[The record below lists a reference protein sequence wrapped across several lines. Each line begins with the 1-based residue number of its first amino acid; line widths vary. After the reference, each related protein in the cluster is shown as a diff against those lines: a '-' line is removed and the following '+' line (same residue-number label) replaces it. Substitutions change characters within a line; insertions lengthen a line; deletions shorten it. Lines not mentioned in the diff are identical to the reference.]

1 MSYSKF
7 YDDIKA
13 AKMSSKAKILYT
25 ILLDKYELSAKKGFT
40 NAKGQIICKMKQV
53 EMAEAMGCGVRSVP
67 KYIDEL
73 KLHNLILVEFGLC
86 KMYEIQVFQIGKNC
100 SFKTAKIADLNL
112 QELPIQ
118 NGKNCTSLT
127 YKPDP
132 LSQLTKPNARIRT
145 HEASQN
151 QPSQTQPSERASSH
165 SFSESELGELISQ
178 SKQSEL
184 RIQNER
190 IAQSEPSKQSE
201 QKTQS
206 TLGNSRIPSQAQAQ
220 GKTQNQTPS
229 QDKTQAQA
237 QTQTQTRSQAQTQ
250 TQDKPQ
256 APSTARQWLGIN
268 DKPSYIS
275 EQTWQDFCAYKRER
289 RHNFTATGKKAFFAK
304 LDDIEA
310 KSGACETAI
319 KNTMAN
325 GWQGVF
331 MPPLDKSL
339 GKGQGMKPAQ
349 MVDALQEWLSD
360 RQAQVI
366 ESVESIQSEQGEQEL
381 PQALPSRER
390 RA

>member
-1 MSYSKF
+1 MS
-7 YDDIKA
+7 IR
-13 AKMSSKAKILYT
+13 AKVLYT
-25 ILLDKYELSAKKGFT
+25 ILLDKYELSEKKGFT
-40 NAKGQIICKMKQV
+40 NSKGQIICKMKQA

-73 KLHNLILVEFGLC
+73 KLHNLISIELGLC

-118 NGKNCTSLT
+118 NGKNCRSHT
-127 YKPDP
+127 YKPDTI
-132 LSQLTKPNARIRT
+132 SQLSKPNARMRT
-145 HEASQN
+145 HEDSQN
-151 QPSQTQPSERASSH
+151 QLSQNQQSEATSRH
-165 SFSESELGELISQ
+165 SFS
-178 SKQSEL
+178 
-184 RIQNER
+184 
-190 IAQSEPSKQSE
+190 QSEPSE
-201 QKTQS
+201 
-206 TLGNSRIPSQAQAQ
+206 LGNSRIPSEAQGKTQSQAQ
-220 GKTQNQTPS
+220 GKTQ
-229 QDKTQAQA
+229 DKTQAQ
-237 QTQTQTRSQAQTQ
+237 
-250 TQDKPQ
+250 DKPQ
-256 APSTARQWLGIN
+256 EPKTARQWLGIN

-310 KSGACETAI
+310 KSGACEQAI

-331 MPPLDKSL
+331 MPPLDKAQ
-339 GKGQGMKPAQ
+339 GKGQGQGMKPAQ

-360 RQAQVI
+360 REAQV
-366 ESVESIQSEQGEQEL
+366 VESEL
-381 PQALPSRER
+381 ALPSRAER

>member
-1 MSYSKF
+1 MMSYSKF
-7 YDDIKA
+7 YDDIKT
-13 AKMSSKAKILYT
+13 AKMSIRAKVLYT
-25 ILLDKYELSAKKGFT
+25 ILLDKYELSEKKGFT
-40 NAKGQIICKMKQV
+40 NSKGQIICKMKQA

-73 KLHNLILVEFGLC
+73 KLHNLISIELGLC

-118 NGKNCTSLT
+118 NGKNCRSHT
-127 YKPDP
+127 YKPDTI
-132 LSQLTKPNARIRT
+132 SQLSKPNARMRT
-145 HEASQN
+145 KGSEQAEANQN
-151 QPSQTQPSERASSH
+151 QLSEATSRH
-165 SFSESELGELISQ
+165 SFS
-178 SKQSEL
+178 
-184 RIQNER
+184 
-190 IAQSEPSKQSE
+190 QSEPSE
-201 QKTQS
+201 
-206 TLGNSRIPSQAQAQ
+206 LGNSRIPSEAQGKTQSQAQ
-220 GKTQNQTPS
+220 GKTQ
-229 QDKTQAQA
+229 DKTQAQ
-237 QTQTQTRSQAQTQ
+237 
-250 TQDKPQ
+250 DKPQ
-256 APSTARQWLGIN
+256 EPKTARQWLGIN

-310 KSGACETAI
+310 KSGACEQAI

-331 MPPLDKSL
+331 MPPLDKAQ
-339 GKGQGMKPAQ
+339 GKGQGQGMKPAQ

-360 RQAQVI
+360 REAQV
-366 ESVESIQSEQGEQEL
+366 VESEL
-381 PQALPSRER
+381 ALPSRAER

>member
-1 MSYSKF
+1 
-7 YDDIKA
+7 
-13 AKMSSKAKILYT
+13 MSSKAKILYT

-40 NAKGQIICKMKQV
+40 NSKGQIICKMKQA

-73 KLHNLILVEFGLC
+73 KLHNLISIELGLC

-118 NGKNCTSLT
+118 NGKNCRSHT
-127 YKPDP
+127 YKPNT
-132 LSQLTKPNARIRT
+132 LSQITKPNARMRT
-145 HEASQN
+145 KGSEQAEANQN
-151 QPSQTQPSERASSH
+151 EQSEATSRH
-165 SFSESELGELISQ
+165 HFSQ
-178 SKQSEL
+178 SE
-184 RIQNER
+184 
-190 IAQSEPSKQSE
+190 
-201 QKTQS
+201 
-206 TLGNSRIPSQAQAQ
+206 LGNSRIPSGAQ
-220 GKTQNQTPS
+220 GKTQTQTKTQS
-229 QDKTQAQA
+229 QAQAQAQDKTQEP
-237 QTQTQTRSQAQTQ
+237 
-250 TQDKPQ
+250 K
-256 APSTARQWLGIN
+256 TARQWLGIN

-275 EQTWQDFCAYKRER
+275 EQVWQDFCAYKRER

-331 MPPLDKSL
+331 MPPLDKRQ
-339 GKGQGMKPAQ
+339 GKGQSMQPAQ

-360 RQAQVI
+360 REAQV
-366 ESVESIQSEQGEQEL
+366 VESEL
-381 PQALPSRER
+381 ALPSRAER

>member
-1 MSYSKF
+1 
-7 YDDIKA
+7 
-13 AKMSSKAKILYT
+13 MSSKAKILYT

-40 NAKGQIICKMKQV
+40 NSKGQIICKMKQA

-73 KLHNLILVEFGLC
+73 KLHNLISIELGLC

-118 NGKNCTSLT
+118 NGKNCRSHT
-127 YKPDP
+127 YKPNT
-132 LSQLTKPNARIRT
+132 LSQITKPNARMRT
-145 HEASQN
+145 QGSEQNELSQN
-151 QPSQTQPSERASSH
+151 EQSEATSRH
-165 SFSESELGELISQ
+165 HFSQ
-178 SKQSEL
+178 SE
-184 RIQNER
+184 
-190 IAQSEPSKQSE
+190 
-201 QKTQS
+201 
-206 TLGNSRIPSQAQAQ
+206 LGNSRIPSEAQGKTQSQAQ
-220 GKTQNQTPS
+220 GKTQ
-229 QDKTQAQA
+229 DKTQAQDK
-237 QTQTQTRSQAQTQ
+237 TQEP
-250 TQDKPQ
+250 K
-256 APSTARQWLGIN
+256 TARQWLGIN

-275 EQTWQDFCAYKRER
+275 EQVWQDFCAYKRER

-331 MPPLDKSL
+331 MPPLDKRQ
-339 GKGQGMKPAQ
+339 GKGQSMKPAQ

-360 RQAQVI
+360 REAQV
-366 ESVESIQSEQGEQEL
+366 VESEL
-381 PQALPSRER
+381 ALPSRAER

>member
-40 NAKGQIICKMKQV
+40 NSKGQIICKMKQA

-73 KLHNLILVEFGLC
+73 KLHNLISIELGLC

-118 NGKNCTSLT
+118 NGKNCRSHT
-127 YKPDP
+127 YKPDTI
-132 LSQLTKPNARIRT
+132 SQLSKPNARMRT
-145 HEASQN
+145 QGSEQNELSQN
-151 QPSQTQPSERASSH
+151 E
-165 SFSESELGELISQ
+165 
-178 SKQSEL
+178 QSEATS
-184 RIQNER
+184 RHHFS
-190 IAQSEPSKQSE
+190 QSEPSE
-201 QKTQS
+201 
-206 TLGNSRIPSQAQAQ
+206 LGNSRIPSGAQS
-220 GKTQNQTPS
+220 KTQAPS
-229 QDKTQAQA
+229 QAQDKTQEP
-237 QTQTQTRSQAQTQ
+237 
-250 TQDKPQ
+250 K
-256 APSTARQWLGIN
+256 TARQWLGIN

-275 EQTWQDFCAYKRER
+275 EQVWQDFCAYKRER

-310 KSGACETAI
+310 KSGACEQAI

-331 MPPLDKSL
+331 MPPLDKAQ
-339 GKGQGMKPAQ
+339 GKGQGQGMKPAQ

-360 RQAQVI
+360 REAQV
-366 ESVESIQSEQGEQEL
+366 VESEL
-381 PQALPSRER
+381 ALPSRAER

>member
-1 MSYSKF
+1 
-7 YDDIKA
+7 
-13 AKMSSKAKILYT
+13 MSSKAKILYT

-40 NAKGQIICKMKQV
+40 NSKGQIICKMKKV
-53 EMAEAMGCGVRSVP
+53 EMAEAMGCCVRSVT

-73 KLHNLILVEFGLC
+73 KLHNLILVELGLC

-100 SFKTAKIADLNL
+100 TFKKANFALLKEQKLHF
-112 QELPIQ
+112 QK
-118 NGKNCTSLT
+118 GKNCTSLT

-132 LSQLTKPNARIRT
+132 LSQLSKPNARMRT
-145 HEASQN
+145 HEASQSELSQN
-151 QPSQTQPSERASSH
+151 QLSEATSRH
-165 SFSESELGELISQ
+165 SFSRAE
-178 SKQSEL
+178 
-184 RIQNER
+184 
-190 IAQSEPSKQSE
+190 
-201 QKTQS
+201 
-206 TLGNSRIPSQAQAQ
+206 LGNSRISSEAQ
-220 GKTQNQTPS
+220 GKTQTQTQTQTQAQT

-237 QTQTQTRSQAQTQ
+237 PNKAQAPSQDKAQGQAQTPSQ
-250 TQDKPQ
+250 DKTQDKPQ

-310 KSGACETAI
+310 KSGACEQAI

-331 MPPLDKSL
+331 MPPLDK
-339 GKGQGMKPAQ
+339 KQGQAMQPAQ

-366 ESVESIQSEQGEQEL
+366 ESQAIDREHSEQGEQEL
-381 PQALPSRER
+381 AQALPSKR

>member
-1 MSYSKF
+1 MS
-7 YDDIKA
+7 IR
-13 AKMSSKAKILYT
+13 AKVLYT
-25 ILLDKYELSAKKGFT
+25 ILLDKYELSEKKGFT
-40 NAKGQIICKMKQV
+40 NSKGQIICKMKQV
-53 EMAEAMGCGVRSVP
+53 EMAEAMGCCVRSVP

-132 LSQLTKPNARIRT
+132 ISQLTKPNARMRT
-145 HEASQN
+145 KGSEQAEAN
-151 QPSQTQPSERASSH
+151 RTQQSERASSH
-165 SFSESELGELISQ
+165 HFS
-178 SKQSEL
+178 
-184 RIQNER
+184 
-190 IAQSEPSKQSE
+190 QSEPSE
-201 QKTQS
+201 
-206 TLGNSRIPSQAQAQ
+206 LGNSRIPSGAQD
-220 GKTQNQTPS
+220 KTQSKTQTQAPS
-229 QDKTQAQA
+229 QDKP
-237 QTQTQTRSQAQTQ
+237 
-250 TQDKPQ
+250 QDKKQ
-256 APSTARQWLGIN
+256 APKATRQWLDIN

-331 MPPLDKSL
+331 MPSLDKKQ
-339 GKGQGMKPAQ
+339 GKGQSMQPAQ
-349 MVDALQEWLSD
+349 VVDALQDWLSD
-360 RQAQVI
+360 REAQV
-366 ESVESIQSEQGEQEL
+366 VESEL
-381 PQALPSRER
+381 ALPSRAER
-390 RA
+390 GA

>member
-40 NAKGQIICKMKQV
+40 NSKGQIICKMKQA

-73 KLHNLILVEFGLC
+73 KLHNLISIELGLC

-118 NGKNCTSLT
+118 NGKNCRSHT
-127 YKPDP
+127 YKPDTI
-132 LSQLTKPNARIRT
+132 SQLSKPNARMRT
-145 HEASQN
+145 QGSEQNELSQN
-151 QPSQTQPSERASSH
+151 E
-165 SFSESELGELISQ
+165 
-178 SKQSEL
+178 QSEATS
-184 RIQNER
+184 RHHFS
-190 IAQSEPSKQSE
+190 QSEPSE
-201 QKTQS
+201 
-206 TLGNSRIPSQAQAQ
+206 LGNSRIPSGAQ
-220 GKTQNQTPS
+220 GKTQTQTKTQS
-229 QDKTQAQA
+229 QAQAQAQDKTQEPKA
-237 QTQTQTRSQAQTQ
+237 T
-250 TQDKPQ
+250 
-256 APSTARQWLGIN
+256 RQWLDIN

-275 EQTWQDFCAYKRER
+275 EQVWQDFCAYKRER

-331 MPPLDKSL
+331 MPPLDKRQ
-339 GKGQGMKPAQ
+339 GKGQSMKPAQ

-360 RQAQVI
+360 REAQV
-366 ESVESIQSEQGEQEL
+366 VESEL
-381 PQALPSRER
+381 ALPSRAER

>member
-1 MSYSKF
+1 MS
-7 YDDIKA
+7 IR
-13 AKMSSKAKILYT
+13 AKVLYT

-40 NAKGQIICKMKQV
+40 NSKGQIICKMKQA

-73 KLHNLILVEFGLC
+73 KLHNLISIELGLC

-118 NGKNCTSLT
+118 NGKNCRSHT
-127 YKPDP
+127 YKPDTI
-132 LSQLTKPNARIRT
+132 SQLSKPNAHART
-145 HEASQN
+145 HESKQAEAN
-151 QPSQTQPSERASSH
+151 RTQQSEATSRH
-165 SFSESELGELISQ
+165 HFSQ
-178 SKQSEL
+178 SE
-184 RIQNER
+184 
-190 IAQSEPSKQSE
+190 
-201 QKTQS
+201 
-206 TLGNSRIPSQAQAQ
+206 LGNSRIPSGAQ
-220 GKTQNQTPS
+220 GKTQTQAQAPS
-229 QDKTQAQA
+229 KAQDKTQEP
-237 QTQTQTRSQAQTQ
+237 
-250 TQDKPQ
+250 KP
-256 APSTARQWLGIN
+256 TRQWLGIN

-304 LDDIEA
+304 LDEIQA

-331 MPPLDKSL
+331 MPPLDK
-339 GKGQGMKPAQ
+339 KQGQGQSMQPAQ
-349 MVDALQEWLSD
+349 MVDALQDWLSD
-360 RQAQVI
+360 REAQV
-366 ESVESIQSEQGEQEL
+366 VESEL
-381 PQALPSRER
+381 ALPSRDKR

>member
-40 NAKGQIICKMKQV
+40 NSKGQIICKMKQA

-73 KLHNLILVEFGLC
+73 KLHNLISIELGLC

-118 NGKNCTSLT
+118 NGKNCRSHT
-127 YKPDP
+127 YKPNT
-132 LSQLTKPNARIRT
+132 LSQITKPNARMRT
-145 HEASQN
+145 KGSEQAEANQN
-151 QPSQTQPSERASSH
+151 QLSEATSRH
-165 SFSESELGELISQ
+165 HFSQ
-178 SKQSEL
+178 SE
-184 RIQNER
+184 
-190 IAQSEPSKQSE
+190 
-201 QKTQS
+201 
-206 TLGNSRIPSQAQAQ
+206 LGNSRIPSGAQ
-220 GKTQNQTPS
+220 GKTQTQTKTQS
-229 QDKTQAQA
+229 QAQAQAQDKTQEP
-237 QTQTQTRSQAQTQ
+237 
-250 TQDKPQ
+250 K
-256 APSTARQWLGIN
+256 TARQWLDIN

-275 EQTWQDFCAYKRER
+275 EQVWQDFCAYKRER

-331 MPPLDKSL
+331 MPPLDKRQ
-339 GKGQGMKPAQ
+339 GQTKGQSMQPAQ

-360 RQAQVI
+360 REAQV
-366 ESVESIQSEQGEQEL
+366 VESEL
-381 PQALPSRER
+381 ALPSRAER

>member
-7 YDDIKA
+7 YDDIKT
-13 AKMSSKAKILYT
+13 AKMSIRAKVLYT
-25 ILLDKYELSAKKGFT
+25 ILLDKYELSEKKGFT
-40 NAKGQIICKMKQV
+40 NANGAVICKMKKA
-53 EMAEAMGCGVRSVP
+53 EMAEAMGCCVRSVA

-73 KLHNLILVEFGLC
+73 KLHNLISIELGLC

-132 LSQLTKPNARIRT
+132 ISQLTKPNARMRT
-145 HEASQN
+145 KGSEQAEAN
-151 QPSQTQPSERASSH
+151 RTQQSEATSRH
-165 SFSESELGELISQ
+165 PFSQ
-178 SKQSEL
+178 SE
-184 RIQNER
+184 
-190 IAQSEPSKQSE
+190 
-201 QKTQS
+201 
-206 TLGNSRIPSQAQAQ
+206 LGNSRIPSGA
-220 GKTQNQTPS
+220 TS
-229 QDKTQAQA
+229 QDKTQTQA
-237 QTQTQTRSQAQTQ
+237 Q
-250 TQDKPQ
+250 DKKQEPK
-256 APSTARQWLGIN
+256 TARQWLGIN

-331 MPPLDKSL
+331 MPPLDKKQ
-339 GKGQGMKPAQ
+339 GKGQAMQPAQ

-366 ESVESIQSEQGEQEL
+366 ESQAIDSEQELPQAL